1 MATQT
6 QTRSLSEIAAEI
18 RRDWVNVNYAAEP
31 YLSAM
36 RQLGGIHDSYGC
48 DSAKSVV
55 LYFLCNAS
63 TWRGE
68 TAKRVKKELKQL
80 AGVK

>member
-1 MATQT
+1 MTTTQ
-6 QTRSLSEIAAEI
+6 QSRGLSEIAAEI
-18 RRDWVNVNYAAEP
+18 RRDWTNPNYAAKP
-31 YLSAM
+31 YLDAM
-36 RQLGGIHDSYGC
+36 RQLGGINENYGC

-68 TAKRVKKELKQL
+68 TAKRIKKELKKM
-80 AGVK
+80 AGIK